1 MKKLIVIL
9 AMIASS
15 CCDKRVPQ
23 KETSLSILVK
33 KDTSFVKNIKKIYAF
48 GSNLNN
54 SSFEKYQSSTFFDS
68 RNVLSQ
74 LILPI
79 SYAADSTIYVMEHK
93 NKVNDTITVFYQ
105 RNVDY
110 DGSGKCGYLQTLSSN
125 TKRKSYST
133 LRNYNLDVSFGTFNS
148 SSACSIILSEK

>member
-1 MKKLIVIL
+1 MKKLIIIL
-9 AMIASS
+9 AVIVSS

-48 GSNLNN
+48 GSNWNN
-54 SSFEKYQSSTFFDS
+54 SSFEKYQPSTFFDS
-68 RNVLSQ
+68 RNALSL

-93 NKVNDTITVFYQ
+93 K
-105 RNVDY
+105 
-110 DGSGKCGYLQTLSSN
+110 K
-125 TKRKSYST
+125 
-133 LRNYNLDVSFGTFNS
+133 
-148 SSACSIILSEK
+148 